1 MEFLGK
7 FGQALWQ
14 LSLDSAPSLIF
25 GLLLAGLLVTLLP
38 TSRLAGWLSGK
49 GPGPIFKAALIG
61 VPLPLC
67 SCSVVPVAM
76 GLRRSGASRGST
88 LAFLISTPE
97 NGPDA
102 IFLSYTL
109 LGPVLAV
116 FRIVAAAI
124 SAVVSGLMAGAGEDT
139 PPPVAAPTSSC
150 CKCSCSSEK
159 PAEAAP
165 KSFLVRVLDGLK
177 YAATDIFDDLLPW
190 LLAGLV
196 AAAAIQAA
204 IPANSLAAWGSGLGA
219 KVAMVAIGVPMYIC
233 ASASTPVAAS
243 LLALGISP
251 GTVLVFL
258 LAGPATNLGTV
269 GLVRKEMGNQALRA
283 YLIGA
288 AVVPIICG
296 TILDQLPLN
305 IQQYGLPQNCGCE
318 SPSVLSIL
326 SLVLLLGLAIRPLRN
341 LMLGVE
347 KK

>member
-1 MEFLGK
+1 MNFLEK
-7 FGQALWQ
+7 FGQALWA

-25 GLLLAGLLVTLLP
+25 GLVLAGLLVTLLP
-38 TSRLAGWLSGK
+38 TSRLASWLSGK
-49 GPGPIFKAALIG
+49 GAGPIFKAALIG

-109 LGPVLAV
+109 LGPVLAF
-116 FRIVAAAI
+116 FRIVSAAV
-124 SAVVSGLMAGAGEDT
+124 SAVITGLLAGNGEDS
-139 PPPVAAPTSSC
+139 PPPAPAPTSC
-150 CKCSCSSEK
+150 CKCSCSSSK
-159 PAEAAP
+159 PAEAP
-165 KSFLVRVLDGLK
+165 KSFFTRVVDGLK

-190 LLAGLV
+190 LLVGLV

-204 IPANSLAAWGSGLGA
+204 LPAGSLAAWGSGLGA
-219 KVAMVAIGVPMYIC
+219 KLAMVAIGVPMYIC

-283 YLIGA
+283 YLVGA
-288 AVVPIICG
+288 AVVPIFCG
-296 TILDQLPLN
+296 LVLDALPVE
-305 IQQYGLPQNCGCE
+305 IRSFGLPQTCGCE
-318 SPSVLSIL
+318 HPSVFSIL

-341 LMLGVE
+341 LLLGVD